1 MIDPTDRQRQW
12 EIDRKEEARPLPGHH
27 LRNYDGDEG
36 ARQVDLVSA
45 ERGNIARAAGELGLT
60 TDEWT
65 ELRRKIGRSPT
76 SKDVSL

>member
-1 MIDPTDRQRQW
+1 MPEPTDREEQW
-12 EIDRKEEARPLPGHH
+12 TRDREEEARPLPGHH

-45 ERGNIARAAGELGLT
+45 ERSNIARAAGELGLT
-60 TDEWT
+60 SDEWT

-76 SKDVSL
+76 SRDVSM